1 MTFWKWSQTA
11 SSNATA
17 DSTINWAEGQAPSS
31 VNDSARAM
39 MAAASKYRDDTA
51 GITVTGGTSTA
62 YTWSSAQVF
71 DTLAHLSGA
80 KLTIVLHATNGAS
93 PTLNVDSL
101 GGKALNISHGVAPPA
116 GGLLINCPYEVVYSN
131 ANSEFIIINGFN
143 AGMVAAASITGTMI
157 GSAANGVQY
166 ANMQNVSAGKLL
178 GGNLTNA
185 AAAAPQEIT
194 VPFGQCQL
202 VKSGSSLQLNPY
214 KGNLLTINS
223 QACTVPD
230 AGTLTLSTSGLSNTT
245 LYYVYAYMNS
255 STMTL
260 EAVTTAYA
268 TQAGTGIKIKSGDAT
283 RTLVGMCYLTGA
295 AFQDTATARYV
306 RSYFNDPGIQLTNA
320 FTAQRSST
328 SGSYVE
334 INSEIQIAFLAW
346 SGEIIQVEANG
357 AVFNSGANITN
368 TAISFDG
375 AAQEDSYS
383 RTDGAT
389 VGGMAVSI
397 NKSGLSEGQHYA
409 TLFGFVNGGT
419 GSWVGAASGTVRC
432 TLRGYA
438 RLS

>member
-39 MAAASKYRDDTA
+39 MAASSKYRDDTA

-62 YTWSSAQVF
+62 YTWTSFQGF

-80 KLTIVLHATNGAS
+80 KLTVVLHATNGAS

-101 GGKALNISHGVAPPA
+101 GAKALNISHGVAPPS
-116 GGLLINCPYEVVYSN
+116 GGLLANCPYEVVYN
-131 ANSEFIIINGFN
+131 NTNSEFIIINGFN
-143 AGMVAAASITGTMI
+143 AAMIPAATLTG
-157 GSAANGVQY
+157 SQLANATVNY
-166 ANMQNVSAGKLL
+166 AQIQNVSAGKLL

-185 AAAAPQEIT
+185 AAASPQEIV

-202 VKSGSSLQLNPY
+202 IKSGSSLQLNPS

-283 RTLVGMCYLTGA
+283 RTLVGMCYLTGS

-320 FTAQRSST
+320 FTAARSSN

-334 INSEIQIAFLAW
+334 INSEIQIAFLVW
-346 SGEIIQVEANG
+346 TGEIIQVEANG
-357 AVFNSGANITN
+357 GAVNNGANITN

-383 RTDGAT
+383 RTDGT
-389 VGGMAVSI
+389 TTGSMALSV
-397 NKSGLSEGQHYA
+397 NKSGLTEGQHYA
-409 TLFGFVNGGT
+409 TLFGFVNAGT
-419 GSWVGAASGTVRC
+419 GTWVGAASGTVRC

>member
-62 YTWSSAQVF
+62 YTWTSAQVF

-101 GGKALNISHGVAPPA
+101 GAKALNISHGVAPPA

-143 AGMVAAASITGTMI
+143 AAMIPAATLTGSQLAGNTV
-157 GSAANGVQY
+157 NY
-166 ANMQNVSAGKLL
+166 AQIQTVGAGKLL

-185 AAAAPQEIT
+185 AAASPQEIT

-202 VKSGSSLQLNPY
+202 IKSGSSLQLNPY

-245 LYYVYAYMNS
+245 LYYVYAYMS
-255 STMTL
+255 GSTMTL

-295 AFQDTATARYV
+295 AFQDTATSRYV

-320 FTAQRSST
+320 FTAGRSLT
-328 SGSYVE
+328 SATFAE
-334 INSEIQIAFLAW
+334 INSEIEINFLAW

-357 AVFNSGANITN
+357 ATTNNGANGTF

-375 AAQEDSYS
+375 ATQEDSYA
-383 RTDGAT
+383 RGDGSSAI
-389 VGGMAVSI
+389 AFALSI
-397 NKSGLSEGQHYA
+397 NKSGLSEGAHYA
-409 TLFGFVNGGT
+409 TLFGMMNGGST
-419 GSWVGAASGTVRC
+419 GTWIGAASGTIRS